1 MKLTGILARMKAYS
15 FMPDY
20 NDLLAVQIEQQELID
35 ALRVIS
41 KFGNTA
47 DDQPIAAK
55 VAQAALDRME

>member
-1 MKLTGILARMKAYS
+1 MKLNGILARMREYAFK
-15 FMPDY
+15 PDY
-20 NDLLAVQIEQQELID
+20 EDLLEVQQETQELID